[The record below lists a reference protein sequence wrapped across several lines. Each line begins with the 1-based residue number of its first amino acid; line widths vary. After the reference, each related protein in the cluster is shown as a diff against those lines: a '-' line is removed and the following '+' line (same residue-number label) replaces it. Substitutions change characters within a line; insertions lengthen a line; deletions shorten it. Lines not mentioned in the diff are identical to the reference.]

1 MKTTRIFVLIT
12 EGVIELFEANQPKYI
27 TKLVQTEI
35 SIPLQ
40 LAIWDMISSIP
51 CGKDYLQIFKLHS
64 DVKDGKKVQV
74 IEHSQEVPPY
84 NCNLS
89 YFCEEPVTAKLYA
102 IDSETYSTLLLAAE
116 Y

>member
-1 MKTTRIFVLIT
+1 MFRGPRFITRGIQ
-12 EGVIELFEANQPKYI
+12 EQ
-27 TKLVQTEI
+27 I
-35 SIPLQ
+35 SLQ
-40 LAIWDMISSIP
+40 LQVILWDMIDSVP
-51 CGKDYLQIFKLHS
+51 LEKDYLQIFKLHS

-74 IEHSQEVPPY
+74 IENSQEVPPY

-102 IDSETYSTLLLAAE
+102 IDSESYATLLLASE